1 MISFLVFFQDGN
13 QNPTGAEAAP
23 AAPQVSK
30 PSVRLD
36 SYQTE
41 SDFVVSVMAKNLK
54 KEEVSVD
61 FGGENVNIIF

>member
-1 MISFLVFFQDGN
+1 M
-13 QNPTGAEAAP
+13 
-23 AAPQVSK
+23 
-30 PSVRLD
+30 RLD

-61 FGGENVNIIF
+61 FGGENVSIIFLNDVLTLSFVSLLFM